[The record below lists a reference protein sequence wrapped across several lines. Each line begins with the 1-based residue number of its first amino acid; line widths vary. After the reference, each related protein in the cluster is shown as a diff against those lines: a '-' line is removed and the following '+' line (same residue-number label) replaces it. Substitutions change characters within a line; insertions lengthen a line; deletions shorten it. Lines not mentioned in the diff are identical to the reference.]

1 MKMRPLTLM
10 TTAGEVTVEVPYCQN
25 RETGEWSS
33 PFRETCGLEP
43 RQTTTPELERRLC
56 LTATATFSYEH
67 AARVCALW
75 GSPIADDSTI
85 QRHVQAAG
93 LRAEATEQR
102 RVRESNIPALR
113 EKMIEETKARL
124 AKECPGGF
132 SLLIMLDGWMAR
144 ERGSEWGKK
153 PAETAG
159 DRVSWREMKT
169 AIILRTDQRAENQTG
184 RREVLE
190 KAIVAHQGEWDV
202 LAEKL
207 HAEALRRGLEQAREV
222 FVVADGG
229 IWIWNLKECKFG
241 RATGVLDFYHAMEH
255 LYACARALFG
265 ENQKDEIERF
275 VAPLRHQLR
284 HGGEA
289 GFLRILGDL
298 KELMVGLDDGRR
310 EEVERQQRYFT
321 EHADHLNYQAVESR
335 GCPVGSGAMES
346 TCAQLQGRLKR
357 PGQFWTE
364 QGKRR
369 LLAIE
374 LADRNGDSNEL
385 WFYRR
390 ELE

>member
-1 MKMRPLTLM
+1 MRPLTLT
-10 TTAGEVTVEVPYCQN
+10 TTAGEVTIEIPYCQV
-25 RETGEWSS
+25 RETGEWVS
-33 PFRETCGLEP
+33 PFRDLCGLEP

-56 LTATATFSYEH
+56 LTATETGSYEG

-85 QRHVQAAG
+85 QRHVLAAG
-93 LRAEATEQR
+93 ERAEAAEKQR
-102 RVRESNIPALR
+102 IRDSKIPCLQK
-113 EKMIEETKARL
+113 EIIEEAGRRL
-124 AKECPGGF
+124 AEETAGGV

-144 ERGSEWGKK
+144 ERGAEWGKK
-153 PAETAG
+153 PAEEPG
-159 DRVSWREMKT
+159 ERVQWREMKT
-169 AIILRTDQRAENQTG
+169 AIILRTDQRAQTQSG
-184 RREVLE
+184 RRVVLE
-190 KAIVAHQGEWDV
+190 KAFVAHQGEWFG

-241 RATGVLDFYHAMEH
+241 RAAGVLDFYHASEH
-255 LYACARALFG
+255 LYACARTLFG
-265 ENQKDEIERF
+265 EKNREEVERF
-275 VAPLRHQLR
+275 VRPLLHQLR

-289 GFLRILGDL
+289 GFLETIGDL
-298 KELMVGLDDGRR
+298 SELLAGLDEEQR
-310 EEVERQQRYFT
+310 EEVRRQQRYFA
-321 EHADHLNYQAVESR
+321 EHADHLHYADIEAR

-364 QGKRR
+364 KGKRR
-369 LLAIE
+369 LLAVD
-374 LADRNGDSNEL
+374 LARRNRDDEEL